1 VVSRYFRVKDD
12 KKTIATWKL
21 YLDSIHQIFTV
32 RSVVSV
38 TTGANFPVQKELTID
53 SSVTVSTTGHNVA
66 NTHNVVS
73 HTSKDP
79 EDTRGEYQM
88 VRTVRTLVVTE

>member
-12 KKTIATWKL
+12 KKMIATWKL
-21 YLDSIHQIFTV
+21 DLDNILQVFTV

-38 TTGANFPVQKELTID
+38 MTSANFPVQKELTID
-53 SSVTVSTTGHNVA
+53 ATVTVSTTGHNVA

-73 HTSKDP
+73 HTSKGP

-88 VRTVRTLVVTE
+88 VRAVRTLADTE